1 MKYQINTCIQCG
13 SEFKR
18 TNARHIYCSVACRV
32 SAHRD
37 RHGYEQPIFTYPSIR
52 AVEALKALDI
62 DALYRISL
70 YAILYLDGLEKTG
83 DVLPPSKM
91 TMDMQRTLAQL
102 RIERGN
108 DKAMKQILH
117 ITEPMSEL
125 LQLVKQIK
133 GDTPPPLSE
142 AS

>member
-1 MKYQINTCIQCG
+1 MKYQISPCIQCG
-13 SEFKR
+13 NEFKR
-18 TNARHIYCSVACRV
+18 TNVRHVYCSVACRV

-37 RHGYEQPIFTYPSIR
+37 RNGYEQPIFTYPSIR
-52 AVEALKALDI
+52 AVEAIKALDV

-70 YAILYLDGLEKTG
+70 YVTLYLDGLEKTG
-83 DVLPPSKM
+83 DALPPSEM
-91 TMDMQRTLAQL
+91 TMDMQRALVQL

-117 ITEPMSEL
+117 IIEPMTEL
-125 LQLVKQIK
+125 LKLVKQVK
-133 GDTPPPLSE
+133 ADTPPPSE